1 MVRPG
6 PCISLLCMTWRIVS
20 SVTMS
25 SLPVTFLGGM
35 VDKQGISGRRGF
47 RRQPFPPF
55 STAPPPSSPSLD
67 HQTRSHSHPRRS
79 PEIFANRCARF
90 FETLFESDHTVTA
103 WSRCGGFCVLV
114 VLVWWLWVVGLGFHR
129 QKRHNML
136 PFARPFE
143 QRMRDE
149 IRK

>member
-25 SLPVTFLGGM
+25 SLPVTFWGGM

-55 STAPPPSSPSLD
+55 STAPPPSSPLSG
-67 HQTRSHSHPRRS
+67 QPKRSHYHPGDS
-79 PEIFANRCARF
+79 PENFRKSLRPVSKPFLKVI
-90 FETLFESDHTVTA
+90 TS
-103 WSRCGGFCVLV
+103 WSRLCTAQDFVFWWCWCGGC
-114 VLVWWLWVVGLGFHR
+114 GLLGWKLFDR
-129 QKRHNML
+129 GR
-136 PFARPFE
+136 
-143 QRMRDE
+143 
-149 IRK
+149 IRCFPLLIPSSSG